1 MEFKEQKIK
10 EFLDDLSSDKASPGG
25 GSTAALILAL
35 SVALNKMVYSLTIGK
50 KSFENLSEV
59 DKDNMIKFNEKSK
72 EYINKAL
79 KFMEKDRDDF
89 MTLMDSYKLKKENE
103 VDKEVRKRKIIEN
116 TINAM
121 ITPLNLARESITY
134 YENILFAIE
143 HGNKNLISDAGVS
156 NILLNATIESAI
168 LNVKVNLN
176 FLKTSQTK
184 EYIENIEKECEE
196 LLYKS
201 KNIKENLEKKV
212 IEIIYK

>member
-59 DKDNMIKFNEKSK
+59 DKENMIIFNEKSK

-103 VDKEVRKRKIIEN
+103 ADKELRKRKIIEN

-121 ITPLNLARESITY
+121 ITPLNLARESISY

-184 EYIENIEKECEE
+184 EYIENIENECEE

-212 IEIIYK
+212 VEIIYK

>member
-59 DKDNMIKFNEKSK
+59 DKENMIIFNEKSK
-72 EYINKAL
+72 EYIEKSL
-79 KFMEKDRDDF
+79 EFMEKDRDDF
-89 MTLMDSYKLKKENE
+89 MNLMDSYKLKKENE
-103 VDKEVRKRKIIEN
+103 EDKEVRKRKIIEN

-184 EYIENIEKECEE
+184 EYIENIENECEE